1 MRDYAVFTMV
11 DREGD
16 TIFVG
21 VERLANITGE
31 YLLSSRSGY
40 KLEDL
45 DIARVSGMRLVS
57 KNLDFET
64 ANIVAKA
71 IRATLTKCM
80 SEKISDKQIAPEFA
94 RSIPVADVSE
104 DSAGDNNEEAE
115 DQEPEKSEEEILAEY
130 ASAGIS
136 PEVVALSRLEDRT
149 EIMIKQAAAYLKAR
163 KYMLEEGA
171 DSPNALWHDYLGEL
185 LTGRLEAVGVEKDK
199 IITKEAWFSRDISAV
214 GKQLFKLARAA
225 EDNGVSIELPPY
237 SEQNIR
243 DIREL
248 RGESLEVGTEEQKVE
263 PKAESAPKQYEN
275 ADDKKLP
282 RYMTEPIEDQQR
294 REQERSAKVRAIRP
308 QDLPFATRR
317 EGMDPK
323 FAKHLELPDHLKV
336 QDFDFGDSVSTTG
349 DPIVDA
355 LVKEYSA
362 PTHKKTEVFDDEKE
376 QNKFLILSH
385 TLELLKASLAKRR
398 EQYDLHEE
406 HMATAVKL
414 ERKMRARKIPETDIV
429 TQSDVGR
436 TRTGE
441 VKTLIKE
448 TELEIQELK
457 KRKFDYE
464 TSKPISNEE
473 RLELTLKQEE
483 EILKTMKESG
493 LSTAGERNKQR
504 AKIRAIKEKIA
515 AL

>member
-45 DIARVSGMRLVS
+45 DIARVAGMRLVY

-104 DSAGDNNEEAE
+104 DSAGDNNEEE
-115 DQEPEKSEEEILAEY
+115 EEQEPEKSEEEILAEY

-171 DSPNALWHDYLGEL
+171 NSPNALWHDYLGEL
-185 LTGRLEAVGVEKDK
+185 LTGRLEAVGVENDK
-199 IITKEAWFSRDISAV
+199 IIRKEAWFSRDISAV

-248 RGESLEVGTEEQKVE
+248 RGESLEVVKEE
-263 PKAESAPKQYEN
+263 PKAEIAPKHDKNE
-275 ADDKKLP
+275 DDKKLP
-282 RYMTEPIEDQQR
+282 RYMTEPVEDQQR

-308 QDLPFATRR
+308 QDLPFSTRR

-336 QDFDFGDSVSTTG
+336 QDFDFGDSAPTTG

-355 LVKEYSA
+355 LVKEYRA
-362 PTHKKTEVFDDEKE
+362 PTSKKTEVFDDEKE

-398 EQYDLHEE
+398 EQYDLHDE

-441 VKTLIKE
+441 VKSLIQE

-515 AL
+515 SL

>member
-21 VERLANITGE
+21 VERLANLSGE

-45 DIARVSGMRLVS
+45 DIARVAGLRLVS

-64 ANIVAKA
+64 ANLVAKA

-80 SEKISDKQIAPEFA
+80 SDKISTKQISPEFS
-94 RSIPVADVSE
+94 RSIPVADVSDE
-104 DSAGDNNEEAE
+104 SNEEQVVEAEEAE
-115 DQEPEKSEEEILAEY
+115 EEKSEEEILAEY

-225 EDNGVSIELPPY
+225 ADNGVSIELPPY
-237 SEQNIR
+237 SEQNIK

-248 RGESLEVGTEEQKVE
+248 RGESLEPQEEKKVE
-263 PKAESAPKQYEN
+263 SSHTRNEQAEPN
-275 ADDKKLP
+275 NLP
-282 RYMTEPIEDQQR
+282 RYMTEPVEDQMR
-294 REQERSAKVRAIRP
+294 RERERSAKVRVIRP
-308 QDLPFATRR
+308 EDLPLAKKG
-317 EGMDPK
+317 EGLDPA

-336 QDFDFGDSVSTTG
+336 QDFDFGDSVPSTG

-355 LVKEYSA
+355 LVKEYKVD
-362 PTHKKTEVFDDEKE
+362 PGKKTLVFDDEKE

-406 HMATAVKL
+406 HLATAVKL

-441 VKTLIKE
+441 VKALIKE

-457 KRKFDYE
+457 QRKFEYE

-473 RLELTLKQEE
+473 RLQLTLRQEE

-504 AKIRAIKEKIA
+504 AKIRALKEKIA
-515 AL
+515 AV

>member
-21 VERLANITGE
+21 VERLANLTGE

-45 DIARVSGMRLVS
+45 DIARVAGLRLVS

-64 ANIVAKA
+64 ANTVAKG
-71 IRATLTKCM
+71 IRTTLAKGM
-80 SEKISDKQIAPEFA
+80 SENISNKQIAPEFS
-94 RSIPVADVSE
+94 RSITVSDVSGDSSVEPTVATEE
-104 DSAGDNNEEAE
+104 DTEE
-115 DQEPEKSEEEILAEY
+115 EKSEEEVLAEY

-136 PEVVALSRLEDRT
+136 PEVVALARLEDRT

-171 DSPNALWHDYLGEL
+171 GSPNALWHDYLGEL
-185 LTGRLEAVGVEKDK
+185 LTGRLEAIGVEKDK
-199 IITKEAWFSRDISAV
+199 IITKESWFSRDISAV
-214 GKQLFKLARAA
+214 GKQLIKLARAA
-225 EDNGVSIELPPY
+225 EDNSVSIELPPY
-237 SEQNIR
+237 SEQNIK

-248 RGESLEVGTEEQKVE
+248 RGESLVVHEEEKEEQATALRE
-263 PKAESAPKQYEN
+263 E
-275 ADDKKLP
+275 ADPKKLP
-282 RYMTEPIEDQQR
+282 KYMTEPVEDQMR
-294 REQERSAKVRAIRP
+294 RERERSAKVRVIRP
-308 QDLPFATRR
+308 EDLPLAKKG
-317 EGMDPK
+317 EGLDPE

-336 QDFDFGDSVSTTG
+336 QDFDFGNSVPSTG

-362 PTHKKTEVFDDEKE
+362 PASKKTQVFDDEKE

-398 EQYDLHEE
+398 EQYDLQEQHL
-406 HMATAVKL
+406 ATAVKL
-414 ERKMRARKIPETDIV
+414 ERKMRARKIPESDIV

-441 VKTLIKE
+441 VKILIKE

-457 KRKFDYE
+457 QRKFEYE

-473 RLELTLKQEE
+473 RLELTLRQEE

-493 LSTAGERNKQR
+493 LSNVSERNKQR